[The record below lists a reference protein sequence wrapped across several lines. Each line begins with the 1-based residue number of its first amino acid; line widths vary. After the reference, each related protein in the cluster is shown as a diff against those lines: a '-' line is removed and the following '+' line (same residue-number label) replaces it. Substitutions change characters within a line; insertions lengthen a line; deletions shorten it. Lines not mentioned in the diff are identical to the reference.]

1 VIKTVIFD
9 LGGVIVPLDFKLGY
23 ARMEPLCRYTAAEI
37 PKRLRQTD
45 LVTRYEI
52 GAIESPAFVAQL
64 SELLGLKVSY
74 SEFCELWSS
83 IFLPE
88 TLIQEPLLQRIR
100 ERHRL
105 LLLSNT
111 NDLHFSMIERTY
123 PILRLFDDRVL
134 SYKVG
139 ASKPAPRIYEEAI
152 ARAGCRPEEC
162 LFIDDVPAF
171 VEGARKAGI
180 DAVQFESEEQV
191 ERELLARG
199 VL

>member
-9 LGGVIVPLDFKLGY
+9 LGGVIVPLDFKRGY
-23 ARMEPLCRYTAAEI
+23 AKMEPLCGYPAAEI
-37 PKRLRQTD
+37 PQRLRKTD

-64 SELLGLKVSY
+64 SELLGMKVSY

-111 NDLHFSMIERTY
+111 NDIHFSMIERTY

-139 ASKPAPRIYEEAI
+139 ASKPTPRIYEEAI
-152 ARAGCRPEEC
+152 VRAGCRPEEC
-162 LFIDDVPAF
+162 VFIDDVPAF

-180 DAVQFESEEQV
+180 DAVQFESQEQV
-191 ERELLARG
+191 ERELGLRG

>member
-1 VIKTVIFD
+1 MIKTVIFD
-9 LGGVIVPLDFKLGY
+9 LGGVIVPLDFKRGY

>member
-9 LGGVIVPLDFKLGY
+9 LGGVIVPLDFKRGY
-23 ARMEPLCRYTAAEI
+23 ASMEPLCGYSAAEI
-37 PKRLRQTD
+37 PRRLRQTD
-45 LVTRYEI
+45 LVTRYET

-88 TLIQEPLLQRIR
+88 TLIQEPLLERIR

-139 ASKPAPRIYEEAI
+139 ASKPTPRIYEEAI
-152 ARAGCRPEEC
+152 MRAGCRPEEC

-180 DAVQFESEEQV
+180 DAVQFESQEQV